1 MCGVAAI
8 FAYGANAPGVD
19 GRELAVMGNAMRARG
34 PDGEG
39 LWLAG
44 DGRAGMAHRRLAIID
59 LSDAAAQPMQLDS
72 GRYRIS
78 YNGEIYNFPALRR
91 QLEDKGHRFTTES
104 DTEVLLRLYQEE
116 GAGMVRRLRG
126 MYAFALWDEERR
138 GLLLARDPFGVKPLY
153 YADDGST
160 LRAASQ
166 VKALTAGGGAGKGAD
181 AAGHVG
187 FFLFGY
193 LPEPHTLFADIR
205 ALPAG
210 STLWIDECGG
220 RRLEHFFDPSAVLAE
235 TDATSAGAGDLRDVL
250 KDSVSHHL
258 IADVPVGIFLSSGL
272 DSATI
277 TALASETRGDG
288 LETLTLAFEEYRGG
302 ARDEAPLAEE
312 VARVFASR
320 HKTEWVAGMEF
331 HHDLGDMLKAMDQ
344 PTIDGV
350 NVYFVAK
357 TAASMGLKVALSGL
371 GGDEIFCGYDSF
383 RQIPKLVSILGSLPG
398 RSAFAPA
405 WRAVTAPFAGR
416 LLPPKV
422 AGLLELG
429 SRYGDAYLLRRG
441 LFLPWELPQ
450 VLDADMARDG
460 WRQLEP
466 LIRLDDCQKAIT
478 EPRRKVAAMEA
489 VWYMRNQLLRDADW
503 AGMAHGVE
511 IRVPFVDETLFR
523 RLAPVIGRPGGPDTR
538 AMAATP
544 ARPLPAALFNRP
556 KTGFDVPFRDWLWGG
571 GASGSGGERGLR
583 GWARKVYA
591 AAWADAGQS

>member
-8 FAYGANAPGVD
+8 FAYGANAPAAD
-19 GRELAVMGNAMRARG
+19 GNELAAMGEAMRARG

-44 DGRAGMAHRRLAIID
+44 DGRAGLAHRRLAIID
-59 LSDAAAQPMQLDS
+59 LSAAAAQPMQLDG

-78 YNGEIYNFPALRR
+78 SNGEIYNFPALRR
-91 QLEDKGHRFTTES
+91 QLEDKGHHFTTDS
-104 DTEVLLRLYQEE
+104 DTEVLLRLYQAE

-138 GLLLARDPFGVKPLY
+138 GMLLARDPFGVKPLY

-193 LPEPHTLFADIR
+193 VPDPHTLFADIG

-210 STLWIDECGG
+210 STLWVDELGG
-220 RRLEHFFDPSAVLAE
+220 RRLDRFFDVSGVLAE
-235 TDATSAGAGDLRDVL
+235 ADAAAAGDLRDAL
-250 KDSVSHHL
+250 KDSISHHL
-258 IADVPVGIFLSSGL
+258 VADVRVGIFLSSGL

-277 TALASETRGDG
+277 AALASETPGGG
-288 LETLTLAFEEYRGG
+288 LETLTLAFEEYRGS

-312 VARVFASR
+312 VAGAYASR
-320 HKTEWVAGMEF
+320 HKTEWVAGTEF
-331 HHDLGDMLKAMDQ
+331 HHHLDDMLKAMDQ

-357 TAASMGLKVALSGL
+357 AAAGMGLKVALSGL

-398 RSAFAPA
+398 RRVFAPA
-405 WRAVTAPFAGR
+405 WRAVTSPLAGR
-416 LLPPKV
+416 LFPPKV

-429 SRYGDAYLLRRG
+429 GRYGDAYLLRRG
-441 LFLPWELPQ
+441 LFMPWELPR
-450 VLDADMARDG
+450 VLDADMVRDG

-466 LIRLDDCQKAIT
+466 LLRLEDCHGAIA
-478 EPRRKVAAMEA
+478 EPRRKVAAMET

-511 IRVPFVDETLFR
+511 IRVPFIDEILFR
-523 RLAPVIGRPGGPDTR
+523 RLAPAIGRPGGPDKR

-556 KTGFDVPFRDWLWGG
+556 KTGFDVPFRDWLRGG
-571 GASGSGGERGLR
+571 GGNGAGGERGLR

-591 AAWADAGQS
+591 AAWAGAGR